1 MANNESTNITGNK
14 VNEKLVQQ
22 KKEVSIVEDTDG
34 TVRLCTSAD
43 TNAPVSSVVAQKKLF
58 VMQKVTDGY
67 IWGGITQ
74 QYLLMENPSPSTL
87 DNNDALDSIE
97 SNHIS
102 NTSSQRV
109 LNVVFCSTD
118 EAKKQIDKDG
128 ITRIISSVGVKR
140 ISGDGVVSVTN
151 VVMGIGYID
160 SSGEYHEAG
169 AQLISDPYT
178 TTSVSYVERTIQ
190 LFTRILISFSTD
202 ENRLAAH
209 VEIYAFVDADTIG
222 QVRLNLRRGL
232 PDSYIELVMR

>member
-43 TNAPVSSVVAQKKLF
+43 TNAPVSVVAQKKQF
-58 VMQKVTDGY
+58 IMQRVTDGY

-74 QYLLMENPSPSTL
+74 QYLLMENPSPPTL
-87 DNNDALDSIE
+87 DNNNELDFIE

-140 ISGDGVVSVTN
+140 ISGDGLVHVSN
-151 VVMGIGYID
+151 VVMGIGYIN
-160 SSGEYHEAG
+160 SSGGYHEVG

-190 LFTRILISFSTD
+190 LFTRILIGFSTD
-202 ENRLAAH
+202 ESRLAVH
-209 VEIYAFVDADTIG
+209 VEVHAYVNAGTIG
-222 QVRLNLRRGL
+222 QVRLNFRRGL
-232 PDSYIELVMR
+232 ADSYIELVMR

>member
-1 MANNESTNITGNK
+1 MTNNESTNITGNK

-34 TVRLCTSAD
+34 TVRLCTSA
-43 TNAPVSSVVAQKKLF
+43 VVAQKKQF
-58 VMQKVTDGY
+58 IMQRVTDGY

-87 DNNDALDSIE
+87 DNNNELDFIE

-102 NTSSQRV
+102 NTSLQRV

-118 EAKKQIDKDG
+118 EVEKQIYG

-140 ISGDGVVSVTN
+140 ISGDGLVHVGK
-151 VVMGIGYID
+151 VVMGIGYIN
-160 SSGEYHEAG
+160 SSGEYHEVG
-169 AQLISDPYT
+169 AHLMTDPYT

-190 LFTRILISFSTD
+190 LFTRILIGFSTD
-202 ENRLAAH
+202 ESRLAVH
-209 VEIYAFVDADTIG
+209 VEVHAYVNAGTIG
-222 QVRLNLRRGL
+222 QVRLNFRRGL
-232 PDSYIELVMR
+232 ADSYIELVMR

>member
-43 TNAPVSSVVAQKKLF
+43 TNASVSVVAQKKQF
-58 VMQKVTDGY
+58 VMQRVTDGY
-67 IWGGITQ
+67 IWGGVTQ
-74 QYLLMENPSPSTL
+74 QYLLMENPSPPTL
-87 DNNDALDSIE
+87 DNNNELDFIE

-118 EAKKQIDKDG
+118 EAKKQIYG

-140 ISGDGVVSVTN
+140 ISGDGLVQVSQ
-151 VVMGIGYID
+151 VVMGIGRID
-160 SSGEYHEAG
+160 SSGVYHEVG
-169 AQLISDPYT
+169 AQLMPDPYT

-190 LFTRILISFSTD
+190 LFTRIITGFSTD
-202 ENRLAAH
+202 ENRLAVH
-209 VEIYAFVDADTIG
+209 VEIHASVDAGTIG
-222 QVRLNLRRGL
+222 QVCLNLTRGSA
-232 PDSYIELVMR
+232 DSYIELDMR